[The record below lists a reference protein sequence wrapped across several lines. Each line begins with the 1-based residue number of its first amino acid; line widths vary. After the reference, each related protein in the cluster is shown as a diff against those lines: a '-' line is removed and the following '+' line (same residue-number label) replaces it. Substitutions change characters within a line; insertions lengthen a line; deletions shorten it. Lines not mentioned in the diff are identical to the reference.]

1 MPLQLSR
8 SARFLARAPRQAT
21 DTLSCVLLADHR
33 EIPVII
39 KNFTAQGFMA
49 IARDPIETESELGIS
64 IPDYGIVRAKVRWI
78 DGAHFGG
85 SFNQNL
91 SPEAMSKLSPALQ
104 SPS

>member
-8 SARFLARAPRQAT
+8 PARFPARAPRQAT
-21 DTLSCVLLADHR
+21 NTLSCVLLADHR

-39 KNFTAQGFMA
+39 KNFTERGFMA
-49 IARDPIETESELGIS
+49 IARDPIGAEFELGIS

-85 SFNQNL
+85 SFNENL
-91 SPEAMSKLSPALQ
+91 SSAAMLKLS
-104 SPS
+104 STD